1 LGSDYVPH
9 GVAAYKMIA
18 LHVTKS
24 PSFGAA
30 YLWFGPLLFKVLE
43 TAPSHKPKYLF
54 AIEFKVFINIRRSFK
69 KII

>member
-1 LGSDYVPH
+1 
-9 GVAAYKMIA
+9 MIA